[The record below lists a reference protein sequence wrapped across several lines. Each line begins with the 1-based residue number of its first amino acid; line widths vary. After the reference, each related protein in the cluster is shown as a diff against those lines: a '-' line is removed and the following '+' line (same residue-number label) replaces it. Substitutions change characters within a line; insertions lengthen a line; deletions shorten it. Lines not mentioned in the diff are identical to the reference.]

1 MTNIR
6 NNNYLSLYISS
17 KYHFKFQ
24 IKVFKLEIEMKSL
37 KSQALTSIN
46 KNFFKKLQFSK
57 LKKNLLIKN
66 FYILLNIIFYNRM
79 R

>member
-24 IKVFKLEIEMKSL
+24 IKFFQLEIEMRSL

-57 LKKNLLIKN
+57 FIDEKKFLYSIRQN
-66 FYILLNIIFYNRM
+66 FL
-79 R
+79 